1 MKASTVLILS
11 LLGGAA
17 LGQAADLPTFRH
29 VTIDDKV
36 RIGYGIAIADMNAD
50 KKPDIVLCD
59 ARNIAWYQNPSWK
72 KHIIVENL
80 TQRDHV
86 CIAVRDIDG
95 DGRAEIAAGAQWNPG
110 ETTDTA
116 KSGAVF
122 YLIPPADRTQKWTP
136 VQLHHE
142 PTTHRMRWFEAPNGS
157 FDLVV
162 LPLHGRGNRANKG
175 EGVRTLAYHLPA
187 DPKQAWKTTLVDD
200 TLHASHNF
208 DVAQWD
214 RDKADEM
221 LLSGVEGSFLLKRGK
236 DNSWSRQQISNNPT
250 GEVRQGRG
258 SGGANFVTAIEPMH
272 GSQLSIY
279 TTAIRAKSSGFA
291 TSSTTPSIRDT
302 RSPPAISWGPGPI
315 RSWPAG
321 VAPGAPARWA
331 SSFTTPPTRLARNG
345 KACSLMTTRWPP
357 RTSACSR
364 PQCRRETRHHR
375 RRPRLQQPE
384 DLLQRINFGDGGK
397 RSTTAFE
404 WSNFLPS

>member
-11 LLGGAA
+11 LLGEAA
-17 LGQAADLPTFRH
+17 LGQAADLPSFRH

-36 RIGYGIAIADMNAD
+36 SIGYGIAIADMNAD

-59 ARNIAWYQNPSWK
+59 ASNIAWYQNPSWK

-175 EGVRTLAYHLPA
+175 EGVRKLAYHVPA

-236 DNSWSRQQISNNPT
+236 DNSWSRQQISINPT

-272 GSQLSIY
+272 GTQLSIY
-279 TTAIRAKSSGFA
+279 TRDKGKSNWVRNIIDESLDQGHALATGDFMGTGADQIVAGWRGTRRTGKVGVKFYYPTDKARTKWKSMLVDDNQMATEDIRAADINADGKLDIIA
-291 TSSTTPSIRDT
+291 
-302 RSPPAISWGPGPI
+302 
-315 RSWPAG
+315 AG
-321 VAPGAPARWA
+321 RA
-331 SSFTTPPTRLARNG
+331 SNNLKIYFN
-345 KACSLMTTRWPP
+345 
-357 RTSACSR
+357 
-364 PQCRRETRHHR
+364 E
-375 RRPRLQQPE
+375 
-384 DLLQRINFGDGGK
+384 
-397 RSTTAFE
+397 
-404 WSNFLPS
+404 